1 MRAMNVHDVRDAVVG
16 GLCIGG
22 AAGGLLL
29 LIGKV
34 AGISGILSRWLTRD
48 RMGSTWRGWFI
59 AGLIAGGA
67 LVAAVSPTAIG
78 QSRVSLP
85 LLSVAGLLVGFGA
98 RMGNG
103 CTSGHGVC
111 GIARASKRS
120 LVATLTFM
128 STGVVSVLVMRK
140 LGVWP

>member
-1 MRAMNVHDVRDAVVG
+1 MNAHDVRDAVIG
-16 GLCIGG
+16 GLCIGT
-22 AAGGLLL
+22 AAGSLLL

-34 AGISGILSRWLTRD
+34 AGVSGILARWLTRD

-59 AGLIAGGA
+59 AGLIAGGT
-67 LVAAVSPTAIG
+67 LVAAVSPSAMG

-98 RMGNG
+98 RVGNG

-120 LVATLTFM
+120 LVATLTFI
-128 STGVVSVLVMRK
+128 STGILSVLAMRQ